1 MDLNLAILGAA
12 LVLLAGV
19 AAVRVSARAGVPSLL
34 LYLAIGLVI
43 GEAGIGLEFED
54 PELTMLLGTLAL
66 AVILGE
72 GGFSTSWSVIR
83 PVVGLAGVLATCGVA
98 ISVAIT
104 SAIAWLALD
113 VDVRTALLLGAVVGS
128 TDAAATFSVLRRIP
142 IRPRLRSL
150 LEAESGFN
158 DPPVIILVTV
168 VASDAWESANPWHI
182 GGTILYQLSLGVLIG
197 VGVAWLGQHV
207 LQRSALPSAGLY
219 PLATIAIMFL
229 AFATAGAAGGSALM
243 AIYVAGMWLGNAAL
257 PHRQATAGFA
267 DGLGWLAQIGLF
279 VLLGLLASPSRL
291 PEAFLPAAIVGIGL
305 TFVARPASVFLCAAW
320 AKVPVREQVFLSWA
334 GLRGAVPIVLATI
347 PVAQGLPAAHR
358 IFDVV
363 FLLVVAFTLVQAPTL
378 PWLARRTGVT
388 VEASPE
394 ELEVESAP
402 LEAMHAQLLQFRI
415 PDGSRLHGVYVSD
428 LRLPEQSAL
437 ALIHRDRELF
447 TPGPHTSLR
456 TGDHLLLAVPDRVRE
471 ATEQRLRA
479 IGAAGR
485 LALWYDAPRTPP
497 SRFESAPPRRSGR
510 PGHDDRTRGMADA
523 LLGDRAEH
531 EVLESAATAGAHDE
545 YVGSLRRLDQGLR

>member
-1 MDLNLAILGAA
+1 MAILGAT

-34 LYLAIGLVI
+34 LYLAIGLAI
-43 GEAGIGLEFED
+43 GEAGLGLQFED
-54 PELTMLLGTLAL
+54 VDLTMLLGTLAL

-72 GGFSTSWSVIR
+72 GGFSTKWSVIR
-83 PVVGLAGVLATCGVA
+83 PVVGLAGVMATLGVA
-98 ISVAIT
+98 VSVAVT
-104 SAIAWLALD
+104 SAIAWLVLD
-113 VDVRTALLLGAVVGS
+113 VDVRTALVLGAVVGS
-128 TDAAATFSVLRRIP
+128 TDAAATFSVLRRMP

-168 VASDAWESANPWHI
+168 VVSDAWDTANPWQI
-182 GGTILYQLSLGVLIG
+182 GGLIVYQLTLGVLIG
-197 VGVAWLGQHV
+197 LVVAWFGQHL

-229 AFATAGAAGGSALM
+229 AFATAGAAGASALM
-243 AIYVAGMWLGNAAL
+243 AIYVAGMWLGNADL

-291 PEAFLPAAIVGIGL
+291 PEAFASAAIVGIGL
-305 TFVARPASVFLCAAW
+305 TFVARPVSVFVCTSW
-320 AKVPVREQVFLSWA
+320 ARIPLREQVFLSWA

-347 PVAQGLPAAHR
+347 PVAQGLPAAQR

-388 VEASPE
+388 VDSTPE

-402 LEAMHAQLLQFRI
+402 LEHMHAHLLQFRV
-415 PDGSRLHGVYVSD
+415 PSGSQLHGVYVSD
-428 LRLPEQSAL
+428 LRLPPGAAL
-437 ALIHRDRELF
+437 ALVHRDRELLS
-447 TPGPHTSLR
+447 PDVHTSLR
-456 TGDHLLLAVPDRVRE
+456 GGDHLLLAVPDDARQ
-471 ATEQRLRA
+471 ATEERLRA
-479 IGAAGR
+479 IGNHGR
-485 LALWYDAPRTPP
+485 LAVWYGERPAP
-497 SRFESAPPRRSGR
+497 AP
-510 PGHDDRTRGMADA
+510 A
-523 LLGDRAEH
+523 
-531 EVLESAATAGAHDE
+531 
-545 YVGSLRRLDQGLR
+545 